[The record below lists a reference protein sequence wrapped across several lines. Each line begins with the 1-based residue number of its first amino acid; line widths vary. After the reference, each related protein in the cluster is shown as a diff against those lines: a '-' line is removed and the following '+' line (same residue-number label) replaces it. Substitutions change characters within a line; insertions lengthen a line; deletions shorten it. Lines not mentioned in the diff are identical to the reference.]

1 MHHHHKAYPPDLS
14 YSSLQERKTNIFN
27 EWKNIT
33 TSEECFTFL
42 LKKGTDSVP
51 FPPNID
57 KNNYKITGCQYALW
71 LYIEI
76 SSGCLNIY
84 MDSDSKIVKGVLS
97 VYQQFFSGLPPE
109 IIIEEDFEFTNN
121 SIMAQDFSTRYSSLI
136 TNFKHKIK
144 TFALMAK
151 KNVDKTI
158 H

>member
-1 MHHHHKAYPPDLS
+1 MNPSNTDYPPNLS

-33 TSEECFTFL
+33 TSEEFFTFL

-57 KNNYKITGCQYALW
+57 KNKYKITGCQYALW

-76 SSGCLNIY
+76 SSGLLNIY

-97 VYQQFFSGLPPE
+97 VYQQLFSGLPPE
-109 IIIEEDFEFTNN
+109 IIIKEDLEFTNN
-121 SIMAQDFSTRYSSLI
+121 SIMAQDFSTRYSGPI
-136 TNFKHKIK
+136 INFKHKIK

-151 KNVDKTI
+151 KNIDKTI